1 MPGGGSIADTGPTG
15 KPWRIVVSS
24 SKRLIGL
31 VVAVSAIG
39 GAYAPSGAGVAQ
51 DGFHITFGTTG
62 DPSGR
67 NADSAAF
74 LVETVSGDIVV
85 AGNGASFSS
94 DDGRRSSN
102 PMVARTN
109 TRGELRWQRVYA
121 DLANQSIIAFASHGE
136 EQYLVLERL
145 QPWPLDNVNTVTLRR
160 IDERGAASEALLTLD
175 GFRALDARPVFHAEL
190 SHFLIA
196 GTGSAGLQ
204 ILHVDLQGHVT
215 ESSLVR
221 GLERIQQVQAF
232 GEQDFLVSRSLQAHE
247 HVVNGRP
254 VLDMHTDLIRLKST
268 GEAELL
274 LRLTDRLCRH
284 AVASLDRVV
293 CVEVPLLRTDQT
305 NDAIVA
311 YSVDGSESWRRAL
324 ERSVYVEHMKLLD
337 SGDLLYAY
345 HEEENVAVSRVSS
358 SGNQV
363 WKRTLRSAGQ
373 YTFLSAIEVLRDG
386 RLALVGATGPWNG
399 FTSMDTDAMVIV
411 TGISEPDLGQETPEV
426 VSHIVE
432 LQ

>member
-1 MPGGGSIADTGPTG
+1 
-15 KPWRIVVSS
+15 
-24 SKRLIGL
+24 
-31 VVAVSAIG
+31 
-39 GAYAPSGAGVAQ
+39 
-51 DGFHITFGTTG
+51 
-62 DPSGR
+62 
-67 NADSAAF
+67 
-74 LVETVSGDIVV
+74 
-85 AGNGASFSS
+85 
-94 DDGRRSSN
+94 
-102 PMVARTN
+102 
-109 TRGELRWQRVYA
+109 
-121 DLANQSIIAFASHGE
+121 
-136 EQYLVLERL
+136 
-145 QPWPLDNVNTVTLRR
+145 
-160 IDERGAASEALLTLD
+160 
-175 GFRALDARPVFHAEL
+175 
-190 SHFLIA
+190 
-196 GTGSAGLQ
+196 
-204 ILHVDLQGHVT
+204 
-215 ESSLVR
+215 
-221 GLERIQQVQAF
+221 
-232 GEQDFLVSRSLQAHE
+232 
-247 HVVNGRP
+247 
-254 VLDMHTDLIRLKST
+254 MHTDLIRLKST

-399 FTSMDTDAMVIV
+399 FTSMDTNAMVIV
-411 TGISEPDLGQETPEV
+411 TGISDADRGQETPEV